1 MKCITDER
9 RLIIVAKPKITEM
22 DIVRALAII
31 AVVIIHVTA
40 EGTLKEIM
48 GESTTQLLYLFIN
61 RVSTFAVP
69 LFIFISG
76 LVLFY
81 VYVDSWN
88 GRKAREFYLKRVRQ
102 IVIPYILWSFFYYV
116 FYPWLTT
123 AGHPIRVNLLD
134 FAKLL
139 PWADS
144 SYHLYFMIIILQFY
158 VLFPLLISLARKVK
172 GFRDYMPWWGAA
184 VQAGFYINS
193 HWFGDYGHNA
203 SLCVTYFSFFLLGGY
218 IGIHYQAF
226 IEWIRKAAWW
236 VVPFTILS
244 GIAYG
249 CLFIVEQKGTFIE
262 NTWFVAVW
270 TLYTMG
276 VGISM
281 LWLTRKME
289 RRVPKLAA
297 IFTSLGAASYG
308 VYLMHPALLSL
319 FKYVVPAPGP
329 IIWFNLYNAALVVL
343 LVLIPWALTLLY
355 KKTRRALNHR

>member
-1 MKCITDER
+1 
-9 RLIIVAKPKITEM
+9 VAKPKITEM

-81 VYVDSWN
+81 VYFDSWN
-88 GRKAREFYLKRVRQ
+88 GKKTREFYLKRVRQ

-116 FYPWLTT
+116 YYPWLVTKD
-123 AGHPIRVNLLD
+123 HPIHVNLVD
-134 FAKLL
+134 FAKQL

-158 VLFPLLISLARKVK
+158 ILFPFLIGLARNVKV
-172 GFRDYMPWWGAA
+172 FRDYMPWWGAA
-184 VQAGFYINS
+184 VQVGFYIYG
-193 HWFGDYGHNA
+193 HWFGTYGHE
-203 SLCVTYFSFFLLGGY
+203 SELCVTYFGFFLLGGY

-226 IEWIRKAAWW
+226 IEWIRKAARW

-244 GIAYG
+244 GIANA
-249 CLFIVEQKGTFIE
+249 CLYIMEQKGTFIE
-262 NTWFVAVW
+262 NTWFFAVW
-270 TLYTMG
+270 TLYSMG
-276 VGISM
+276 IGISM

-289 RRVPKLAA
+289 HGLPRVAG

-308 VYLMHPALLSL
+308 VYLMHPALLAL
-319 FKYVVPAPGP
+319 FRYVAPAPGP

-343 LVLIPWALTLLY
+343 LLLIPWIVTLLY
-355 KKTRRALNHR
+355 KKTRRALKEGQNT

>member
-1 MKCITDER
+1 MDGITDER
-9 RLIIVAKPKITEM
+9 RHNSVAKSKITEM

-40 EGTLKEIM
+40 EGTVKDIM

-81 VYVDSWN
+81 VYFDSWN
-88 GRKAREFYLKRVRQ
+88 GKKARSFYVKRVRQ
-102 IVIPYILWSFFYYV
+102 ILIPYILWSFFYYV
-116 FYPWLTT
+116 YYPWLLN
-123 AGHPIRVNLLD
+123 ADHPLRVNLWD
-134 FAKLL
+134 FAKQL

-158 VLFPLLISLARKVK
+158 VLFPLLIGLARKVK
-172 GFRDYMPWWGAA
+172 VFRDYMPLWGVAI
-184 VQAGFYINS
+184 QAGFYIYG
-193 HWFGDYGHNA
+193 HWFVNYGHKA
-203 SLCVTYFSFFLLGGY
+203 ELCVTYFSFFLLGAY
-218 IGIHYQAF
+218 IGMHYQAF

-244 GIAYG
+244 GIVYG
-249 CLFIVEQKGTFIE
+249 SLFIVEQTRGMYIE
-262 NTWFVAVW
+262 NTWYVVTW

-276 VGISM
+276 VGITM
-281 LWLTRKME
+281 LWLARQTE
-289 RRVPKLAA
+289 RLLPRVGAL
-297 IFTSLGAASYG
+297 FTSLGAASYG

-319 FKYVVPAPGP
+319 LKYAVPTPGP
-329 IIWFNLYNAALVVL
+329 IIAFNLYNAALVVL
-343 LVLIPWALTLLY
+343 VVVIPWVVTLLY
-355 KKTRRALNHR
+355 RKITKALKS